1 MISITED
8 MFRKDELRS
17 EIELEK
23 LEHDDELP
31 DEAELKN
38 IELNMD
44 IPDVDW
50 ANEIR
55 QIENPILR
63 EREIKAAKRLAQK
76 EKALNAK
83 VKSGKLTPFQAECE
97 FSDLRNEKSNTSFRA
112 SLASIDLTWDH
123 LFDVAE
129 KYDLLTTGDYN
140 TVELADEVEKAIG
153 RLGPDLGQEQ
163 ADKMFEKG
171 QLSKKTYEFISRK
184 VRLLSLK

>member
-8 MFRKDELRS
+8 MFKNDEFEK
-17 EIELEK
+17 EIELENM
-23 LEHDDELP
+23 EHDDEIL
-31 DEAELKN
+31 DETQIEN
-38 IELNMD
+38 PELNMD

-50 ANEIR
+50 AEDIR

-63 EREIKAAKRLAQK
+63 EREIKAAKKLDQK
-76 EKALNAK
+76 EKAINAK
-83 VKSGKLTPFQAECE
+83 VESGKLTPFQAECE
-97 FSDLRNEKSNTSFRA
+97 FSDLRNEKSNASFRA

-129 KYDLLTTGDYN
+129 EYDLLTTGDYN
-140 TVELADEVEKAIG
+140 TVKLADEVEKAIG
-153 RLGPDLGQEQ
+153 RLGPDLAQEQ

-171 QLSKKTYEFISRK
+171 QLSKKTYDFISRK